1 MTIPAPLAMAPGILF
16 AAGFDWLE
24 ALLPFLFVAFW
35 IVSQVI
41 AAIKRLGNGQRP
53 ARPQPRFDPDR
64 DPRGAAPMARGAPR
78 MDGGDAA
85 DARADLDR
93 QIAEF
98 LREMTERK
106 QQPAGRA
113 AGERA
118 AGPAAP
124 RPRSQKQARPPQPA
138 AARGAAGSIP
148 AAGRRPAPEQAANR
162 EAKREAKGGAVPATA
177 AEPTASV
184 AAHVSEVFGKEMAHL
199 RGDIQGEAATT
210 RLAAAAASPAQE
222 LVAMLRD
229 PRTVRQ
235 LVLIR
240 EVLERPVDRW

>member
-1 MTIPAPLAMAPGILF
+1 MTIPAPLPVAFGMLF

-41 AAIKRLGNGQRP
+41 AAIKRLGNGPRP
-53 ARPQPRFDPDR
+53 ARPQPRFDPGR
-64 DPRGAAPMARGAPR
+64 DPRGAPR
-78 MDGGDAA
+78 MAGGDAA

-98 LREMTERK
+98 LRDMTERK
-106 QQPAGRA
+106 QRPPGRAA
-113 AGERA
+113 AGERG

-124 RPRSQKQARPPQPA
+124 RPKPQTQARAPQPPSG
-138 AARGAAGSIP
+138 RGAAASVP
-148 AAGRRPAPEQAANR
+148 AAGRRPAGPEPA
-162 EAKREAKGGAVPATA
+162 AKREVKRGAASATA
-177 AEPTASV
+177 AAASEPSASV

-199 RGDIQGEAATT
+199 RGDIQADATAA
-210 RLAAAAASPAQE
+210 RLAAAPASSAQQ

-229 PRTVRQ
+229 PGTVRN

>member
-64 DPRGAAPMARGAPR
+64 DPRGAAPMARGAPP

-98 LREMTERK
+98 LRDMTERK
-106 QQPAGRA
+106 QRPPGRA

-118 AGPAAP
+118 AGPATP
-124 RPRSQKQARPPQPA
+124 RPRSQTQARARQPA

-162 EAKREAKGGAVPATA
+162 EAKGGAVPATAAVA

-210 RLAAAAASPAQE
+210 RVAAAAASPAQE